1 MSEKL
6 LTVQDYVNV
15 THIMLDVYCAM
26 HGVNAAISLLRNQ
39 GLNENQLIGL
49 GFEED
54 IVRKLFKKLK
64 GK

>member
-1 MSEKL
+1 MKEK
-6 LTVQDYVNV
+6 LTVQDYINV
-15 THIMLDVYCAM
+15 AHIMLDVYCAM
-26 HGVNAAISLLRNQ
+26 HGVHASISLLKNQ
-39 GLNENQLIGL
+39 GLNEDQLIAL